1 MRVVFHAVAHG
12 VGHLVELAVFHFVQ
26 RVEDAPLHGFQPVVD
41 VGDGPV
47 FYDVGGVFDEVLIEY
62 LVDKGHYTRFSM
74 MNSRRSG
81 VFFPM

>member
-1 MRVVFHAVAHG
+1 VAHG
-12 VGHLVELAVFHFVQ
+12 VCHLVELAVFHFVE
-26 RVEDAPLHGFQPVVD
+26 RVEDAPLHGLQAVLD

-47 FYDVGGVFDEVLIEY
+47 FYDVGSVFDEVFIEY
-62 LVDKGHYTRFSM
+62 LVDIGHYSRFSM